1 MTGVDLKT
9 SLDVFGQKV
18 WVAVVLGVFV
28 ALHPHERSN
37 GHAGESD
44 VQENDA
50 GEELPSIGWLLV
62 SVVSVFEVAVVE
74 SVDLFSR
81 HKSPIT
87 GGFCSDGV
95 KFWIFISELWC
106 LRKRNE
112 KTFVVIVITVGVFEE
127 LFVLL
132 DRHLVAWVVD
142 VVFLHGGGGYSSE
155 GQGAADC
162 HAGKHF
168 RRF

>member
-18 WVAVVLGVFV
+18 WVTVVLGVFV

-44 VQENDA
+44 VQENNTS
-50 GEELPSIGWLLV
+50 EELPSIGWLLV
-62 SVVSVFEVAVVE
+62 SVVSVFEVAVIK

-87 GGFCSDGV
+87 ICFFSNRV
-95 KFWIFISELWC
+95 KLWVFISEFGC
-106 LRKRNE
+106 LRKRNK
-112 KTFVVIVITVGVFEE
+112 KTFVVIVVSVGVFEE

-132 DRHLVAWVVD
+132 D
-142 VVFLHGGGGYSSE
+142 
-155 GQGAADC
+155 
-162 HAGKHF
+162 
-168 RRF
+168 

>member
-28 ALHPHERSN
+28 ALHPHESSN
-37 GHAGESD
+37 SHAGESD

-50 GEELPSIGWLLV
+50 GEELPSVGWLLV
-62 SVVSVFEVAVVE
+62 SVVSVFEVAVIK

-81 HKSPIT
+81 HKSPVT
-87 GGFCSDGV
+87 VCLFSNGV
-95 KFWIFISELWC
+95 KLWVLISELWC
-106 LRKRNE
+106 LRKGNK
-112 KTFVVIVITVGVFEE
+112 KTLVVIVVSVGVLQE

-132 DRHLVAWVVD
+132 D
-142 VVFLHGGGGYSSE
+142 
-155 GQGAADC
+155 
-162 HAGKHF
+162 
-168 RRF
+168 

>member
-28 ALHPHERSN
+28 ALHPHESSN
-37 GHAGESD
+37 SHAGESD
-44 VQENDA
+44 VQENDS

-62 SVVSVFEVAVVE
+62 SVVSVFEVAVIK

-87 GGFCSDGV
+87 LRFFSDGV
-95 KFWIFISELWC
+95 
-106 LRKRNE
+106 
-112 KTFVVIVITVGVFEE
+112 
-127 LFVLL
+127 
-132 DRHLVAWVVD
+132 
-142 VVFLHGGGGYSSE
+142 
-155 GQGAADC
+155 
-162 HAGKHF
+162 
-168 RRF
+168 